1 MHHLRHKNIL
11 KTMRKLAEID
21 EDIAQFLSGKITLH
35 FATATDSTLALVTSH
50 DNNLET
56 DEASPSRKQLE
67 SKAGK
72 KSGSQESSVRR
83 LDVEAFAKTD
93 TDFISE
99 AIHLEVDEGKG
110 GWNSKYTIGA
120 LSSTGESGELGTD
133 SEVEAGENPEDPG
146 TPSTAKQMRRDKK
159 MMGFMK
165 ACHIHGSTNK
175 LFHKK
180 TVQSDPYGGLDPEI
194 FERLGI
200 KVVNPI
206 KNSPVRKDLMRKLIA
221 QLKEDISIQTQERAE
236 AQTRADGFWNWAGK
250 SAYHIIMENR
260 KNIDWATGV
269 RTSIPNEKSG
279 NQEQTQQAPKDE
291 IEDNEVK
298 ATGETEVAEYAPD
311 DMSVDA
317 VSDDIPLQ
325 VNNSPE
331 AQATPTVGEGD
342 IKTKPEPKP
351 KPNDTG
357 PGEGKRPK
365 RIGVLRIV

>member
-35 FATATDSTLALVTSH
+35 FATAADSTLALVTSH
-50 DNNLET
+50 DNILET

-67 SKAGK
+67 SKVGK

-83 LDVEAFAKTD
+83 LDVEAFPKTD

-120 LSSTGESGELGTD
+120 FSSKGELGEPGTD
-133 SEVEAGENPEDPG
+133 SEVEAEENPEDPG
-146 TPSTAKQMRRDKK
+146 TPSSAKQMRRDKK

-206 KNSPVRKDLMRKLIA
+206 KNSPARKDLMRKLIT
-221 QLKEDISIQTQERAE
+221 QLKEDISIQTQEKAE

-269 RTSIPNEKSG
+269 RTSIPNEKSS
-279 NQEQTQQAPKDE
+279 NQEQTQQVPKDE
-291 IEDNEVK
+291 IEANEVK
-298 ATGETEVAEYAPD
+298 EAGEAEVVEYAPD
-311 DMSVDA
+311 DMSV

-331 AQATPTVGEGD
+331 AQATPTVGETD
-342 IKTKPEPKP
+342 IKTKSKP

-357 PGEGKRPK
+357 PGERKRPK